1 MKATAL
7 AQIGKTETA
16 VTRLGFGAGVIGGLF
31 AEVSEEAAIATV
43 RHALSLGI
51 NYIDTAPL
59 YGHGKSEARLGLALE
74 SVARDSFVLST
85 KVGRLLVPTLGQAES
100 VWFKNLPA
108 LEPVFDFSYDAVRRS
123 FDASLERLKLDHVNI
138 LYIHDPD
145 GAFDEVMPGAY
156 TALHEL
162 RAQGVVQAIG
172 IGCWDANLLTRFAE
186 AGDFD
191 AFLLPG
197 KYTLLD
203 QSALDELLPLCAR
216 KQISVIVG
224 TPYGSGILATGS
236 RAGAKFNYENADP
249 QMLERV
255 SKMEA
260 VCARYEVPLQAAA
273 LQFPFGHAAVASIIP
288 GARSPEEVETG
299 VRCFEWPIPTALW
312 EDFKAEGLIR
322 ADAPISSPQSGG

>member
-1 MKATAL
+1 MIATAL
-7 AQIGKTETA
+7 AQIGTTEVY
-16 VTRLGFGAGVIGGLF
+16 VTRLGLGAGVIGGLF
-31 AEVSEEAAIATV
+31 AEVSEGAAIATV

-74 SVARDSFVLST
+74 GVARDSFVLST
-85 KVGRLLVPTLGQAES
+85 KVGRLLVPTQEQAES

-123 FDASLERLKLDHVNI
+123 LASSLDRLKLDHVDM
-138 LYIHDPD
+138 LHVHDPD
-145 GAFDEVMPGAY
+145 GAFDEVMRGAY
-156 TALHEL
+156 MALHEL
-162 RAQGVVQAIG
+162 REQGVVRAISV
-172 IGCWDANLLTRFAE
+172 GCWDANLLTRFAE

-203 QSALDELLPLCAR
+203 QSALDELLPVCVR
-216 KQISVIVG
+216 KNISVIVG

-236 RAGAKFNYENADP
+236 RAGAKFNYEDADP

-255 SKMEA
+255 RKMEA

-273 LQFPFGHAAVASIIP
+273 LQFPFGHPAVASIIP

-299 VRCFEWPIPTALW
+299 LRMFEWPIPVRLW
-312 EDFKAEGLIR
+312 EEFKAEGLIR
-322 ADAPISSPQSGG
+322 TESPTGNRE

>member
-1 MKATAL
+1 
-7 AQIGKTETA
+7 
-16 VTRLGFGAGVIGGLF
+16 
-31 AEVSEEAAIATV
+31 
-43 RHALSLGI
+43 
-51 NYIDTAPL
+51 
-59 YGHGKSEARLGLALE
+59 
-74 SVARDSFVLST
+74 
-85 KVGRLLVPTLGQAES
+85 VGRLLVPTQEQAES
-100 VWFKNLPA
+100 IWFKNLPA
-108 LEPVFDFSYDAVRRS
+108 LEPVFDFSYDAVHRS
-123 FDASLERLKLDHVNI
+123 LASSLERLKLDRIDI

-145 GAFDEVMPGAY
+145 GAFDEVMQGAY

-162 RAQGVVQAIG
+162 RAQGVVRAIG
-172 IGCWDANLLTRFAE
+172 IGCWDSSLLTRFAE

-203 QSALDELLPLCAR
+203 QSALDELLPVCVR
-216 KQISVIVG
+216 KNISVIVG

-236 RAGAKFNYENADP
+236 RAGAKFNYEDADP

-255 SKMEA
+255 RKMEA

-273 LQFPFGHAAVASIIP
+273 LQFPFGHAAVTSIIP

-299 VRCFEWPIPTALW
+299 LRMFEWQIPAEMW
-312 EDFKAEGLIR
+312 EEFKAEGLIR